1 MYSKKCIFLVC
12 CLLSLS
18 TCLNFKCNWIWY
30 AAWNCELLSVSPEY
44 QGINVGNEIFS
55 IWISTVAWFIGLL
68 LCDHHQDESGNLKLK
83 SRTNT
88 QLFFQK
94 NQELNH
100 LNTLLHILNFCK
112 KRELLQEVYGVKPQ
126 SFSSSGHSEIGWWKQ
141 WID

>member
-1 MYSKKCIFLVC
+1 MYSKKCILLVC
-12 CLLSLS
+12 WLLSLS

-55 IWISTVAWFIGLL
+55 IWISTIAWFIGLL
-68 LCDHHQDESGNLKLK
+68 LCEHHQDESGNLQLK

-88 QLFFQK
+88 QLFSQK

-100 LNTLLHILNFCK
+100 LNTLLHFLISVRNGSFWRRFIVSNLKAFLLVVIL
-112 KRELLQEVYGVKPQ
+112 R
-126 SFSSSGHSEIGWWKQ
+126 
-141 WID
+141 